1 MKNLMLSISLLAL
14 AACGGGG
21 GGGSSSADLTLSGV
35 AATGAAISGGTVEVK
50 CKTGTG
56 TATTNS
62 DGSYTVTIT
71 SGVGPCILKAVDPIT
86 NTTLYSF
93 VEAGSTSANINPITQ
108 LVVANVLSDDPANS
122 FTAFSDAVSSKITS
136 INIASGVTTVSAA
149 TATLG
154 TDGDMSGVDFMK
166 GKMTA
171 ATGDTAGDSTDKKI
185 DALMAALASSDKKI
199 ADLTAQLKSAT
210 TSNDAAAKMTTL
222 VENAKYSLPS
232 CPYARSGNVWIMDM
246 VGLAPIGFKL
256 DFNDPSNMKITNL
269 ASNSVSA
276 INVKLDSS
284 SNTIP
289 CAFTS
294 IVNGGLVEYRISE
307 GGIGVWIQASSNDF
321 GLIIP
326 QQKFNSLTDKSF
338 VGSFPTM
345 AFVQKKTSPYTRNA
359 VAMNFVVNS
368 SGVMKSYGCDLS
380 KSLPDCLTEVSD
392 SSPST
397 TTCIPISNGTLDCTS
412 TDGMNTTAILYTS
425 GNQTTMFMA
434 VTNMNIGSAQYG
446 GLIVMTK
453 AASMSLPTVGTVTA
467 AGSAW
472 YAGVNPGASQFTS
485 GTTSQQKVE
494 TVTPSTN
501 SYTTSSTGSS
511 TIYTRYINTPAAG
524 FAYAKTASGVKG
536 VGIGSPT
543 GWSLAIIEAPP
554 GQTYDGWAAYIR
566 AKR

>member
-1 MKNLMLSISLLAL
+1 
-14 AACGGGG
+14 
-21 GGGSSSADLTLSGV
+21 
-35 AATGAAISGGTVEVK
+35 
-50 CKTGTG
+50 
-56 TATTNS
+56 
-62 DGSYTVTIT
+62 
-71 SGVGPCILKAVDPIT
+71 
-86 NTTLYSF
+86 
-93 VEAGSTSANINPITQ
+93 
-108 LVVANVLSDDPANS
+108 
-122 FTAFSDAVSSKITS
+122 
-136 INIASGVTTVSAA
+136 
-149 TATLG
+149 
-154 TDGDMSGVDFMK
+154 
-166 GKMTA
+166 
-171 ATGDTAGDSTDKKI
+171 
-185 DALMAALASSDKKI
+185 
-199 ADLTAQLKSAT
+199 
-210 TSNDAAAKMTTL
+210 
-222 VENAKYSLPS
+222 
-232 CPYARSGNVWIMDM
+232 M
-246 VGLAPIGFKL
+246 VGSAPVGFNL
-256 DFNDPSNMKITNL
+256 DFNDPSNMKLTNL
-269 ASNSVSA
+269 ANNSISA

-284 SNTIP
+284 NNTIP

-294 IVNGGLVEYRISE
+294 TLNASLVEYRISE
-307 GGIGVWIQASSNDF
+307 GGIGVWIHASFNDF

-326 QQKFNSLTDKSF
+326 QQRFNSLTDKSF

-345 AFVQKKTSPYTRNA
+345 AFVQKKTSPNTRNA
-359 VAMNFVVNS
+359 VAMNFVINS

-392 SSPST
+392 TSSST

-412 TDGMNTTAILYTS
+412 TDGMNTTAVLYTS

-453 AASMSLPTVGTVTA
+453 AATMSLPTVGTVTA

-472 YAGVNPGASQFTS
+472 YAGVNPGASQVTS